1 MLRIICLTA
10 VLIVAVPGCKK
21 DPIGVSYVIGP
32 KVEIRKEPMRTSAI
46 IANPGRNEKI
56 EILSK
61 QVQDSRIKAE
71 GAMWYKVRYRDLVGF
86 VSYDEEGIRQNISTF
101 EPAAQGAVGIVSA
114 TNLRLR
120 ETPGLQGNVLKV
132 LPRGT
137 VVDIVA
143 YGSIYQK
150 IEGKQDRWVEV
161 TTSDGKKGFAFAG
174 FLRWGARSNL
184 IEGEKGATL
193 LGDSQSLD
201 SHIEINTDSP
211 EFLSAPGGA
220 SVSEKDPSP
229 CGEKSEL
236 GLLPR
241 KGDTVKIHESQTA
254 DEKTYYHF
262 TITSGGVNFC
272 DGGVTAWIAADQVQ
286 LVPDLFTHTIDKD
299 HPQRQLLAE
308 ANAMIG
314 GNLNAR
320 KAEIKELPNLTGL
333 PNRLFWLVTA
343 RSGECNSA
351 YCPSTGLV
359 IEQDGKKFSLLGKM
373 NNPTVED
380 LDGDGIQEIITTE
393 SERASVTSTL
403 YAYKGGTYQRVF
415 QNDSMGQPMSVQG
428 NRITVQEYAQNDWVS
443 REYEYKDGQVT
454 PLQPAQPQP

>member
-1 MLRIICLTA
+1 MFRLTSTA
-10 VLIVAVPGCKK
+10 AAILITAILVGCKK

-32 KVEIRKEPMRTSAI
+32 KVEIRKEPMRTSAVL
-46 IANPGRNEKI
+46 ANPGRNEKI

-61 QVQDSRIKAE
+61 QVQDSKIKAE
-71 GAMWYKVRYRDLVGF
+71 GAMWYKVRYKDLVGF

-114 TNLRLR
+114 SNLRLR

-161 TTSDGKKGFAFAG
+161 TTPDGKKGFAFAG
-174 FLRWGARSNL
+174 FLRWGSRSNL
-184 IEGEKGATL
+184 VEGEKGATL
-193 LGDSQSLD
+193 LGDSETLE
-201 SHIEINTDSP
+201 SHIEITADSP
-211 EFLSAPGGA
+211 EFLSSPGGA
-220 SVSEKDPSP
+220 AVTDNDPSS
-229 CGEKSEL
+229 CGEKSQL
-236 GLLPR
+236 SLLP
-241 KGDTVKIHESQTA
+241 KQGDTVKVHESQTA
-254 DEKTYYHF
+254 DDKTYYHF

-272 DGGVTAWIAADQVQ
+272 DGSVTAWIAADQVQ
-286 LVPDLFTHTIDKD
+286 LISDLFTHTIEKD

-308 ANAMIG
+308 ANAVLG

-320 KAEIKELPNLTGL
+320 KAEIKGLPNLTGV
-333 PNRLFWLVTA
+333 PNRQFWLVTG
-343 RSGECNSA
+343 RSGECNSG
-351 YCPSTGLV
+351 YCPNTGLV
-359 IEQDGKKFSLLGKM
+359 MEQDGKKFSLLGKM

-403 YAYKGGTYQRVF
+403 YAYRNGSYEKVF
-415 QNDSMGQPMSVQG
+415 QNDSMGQPMSIQG
-428 NRITVQEYAQNDWVS
+428 SRITVQEWADGNSVGRD
-443 REYEYKDGQVT
+443 YEYKDGQVL
-454 PLQPAQPQP
+454 PVAAQ

>member
-1 MLRIICLTA
+1 MSRLTFLLVTCA
-10 VLIVAVPGCKK
+10 LSSLLLACKK

-32 KVEIRKEPMRTSAI
+32 KVEIRKEPMRTSAV

-61 QVQDSRIKAE
+61 QVQDTKIKAE
-71 GAMWYKVRYRDLVGF
+71 GAMWYKVRYKDLVGF

-114 TNLRLR
+114 TNLRIR

-161 TTSDGKKGFAFAG
+161 ATPDGKKGFAFAG
-174 FLRWGARSNL
+174 FLRWGSRSNL
-184 IEGEKGATL
+184 VEDEKGAAL

-201 SHIEINTDSP
+201 THIEITAKSP

-220 SVSEKDPSP
+220 SVTANDPSP
-229 CGEKSEL
+229 CGEKSQLE
-236 GLLPR
+236 LLP
-241 KGDTVKIHESQTA
+241 KQGDTIKIHESQTA
-254 DEKTYYHF
+254 DDKTYYHF

-286 LVPDLFTHTIDKD
+286 LISDLFAHTIDKE
-299 HPQRQLLAE
+299 HPQKQLLAE
-308 ANAMIG
+308 ANAVLG

-320 KAEIKELPNLTGL
+320 KAEIKSLPNLTGL
-333 PNRLFWLVTA
+333 PDRQFWLVTGK
-343 RSGECNSA
+343 SGECNSG

-359 IEQDGKKFSLLGKM
+359 MEQDGKKFTLLGKM
-373 NNPTVED
+373 NNPFVED
-380 LDGDGIQEIITTE
+380 LDKDGIQEIITTE

-403 YAYKGGTYQRVF
+403 YAYRNGSYEKVF
-415 QNDSMGQPMSVQG
+415 QNDSMGQPMSIEG
-428 NRITVQEYAQNDWVS
+428 NRITVQEWADGNFVA
-443 REYEYKDGQVT
+443 REYEYKDGQVRRIAE
-454 PLQPAQPQP
+454 PN